1 MQSDDSQIARIAV
14 KLPPI
19 WTNNIKLWFVHSES
33 NFALSAITNDQTKYN
48 NIIVAIDPETLS
60 SVSDI
65 LFKPPATNKYNDFKE
80 RLIAEFSDSANK
92 QIRKLLSELQLGDDK
107 PSHLLRKMRVL
118 ASGSSLNDNF
128 LKTLWLQRLPSEMQS
143 ILSVSSETLE
153 NLAKLA
159 DKIAEVRTDPFLNVS
174 VMDKSTSSNPALP
187 TNPREDLPNPLYQ
200 EVVALRQQVDALR
213 QQFQR
218 FSGWKSRNRSR
229 TRSNFSRNTT
239 RSLEREGSSEICYY
253 HSKFSRHAK
262 RCRSPYS
269 GSDVSCTPVPEMFKK
284 LSPEPLQLFAA
295 NNSKILTYGSKL
307 LNIDLGLR
315 RKFSWKF
322 LIASVPIP
330 IIGAD
335 FLENFGL
342 LVDLKRRKLIDSVT
356 TLSISGISAAT
367 DIISVKLISGD
378 TYYHRLLSNFP
389 DLIKLTPKRKQAC
402 HNTVHYI
409 ETTGP
414 PIHSKPRRL
423 SPKIHEAVKH
433 EFQFMLEQVYAVFLN
448 CRGLLHC
455 LTTCP
460 PGALTFYRVVGVPQ
474 SVS

>member
-1 MQSDDSQIARIAV
+1 
-14 KLPPI
+14 
-19 WTNNIKLWFVHSES
+19 
-33 NFALSAITNDQTKYN
+33 
-48 NIIVAIDPETLS
+48 
-60 SVSDI
+60 
-65 LFKPPATNKYNDFKE
+65 
-80 RLIAEFSDSANK
+80 
-92 QIRKLLSELQLGDDK
+92 
-107 PSHLLRKMRVL
+107 MREL
-118 ASGSSLNDNF
+118 ASGASLNDDF

-200 EVVALRQQVDALR
+200 EAVALRQQVDALS

-239 RSLEREGSSEICYY
+239 RSLEREGSSEICY
-253 HSKFSRHAK
+253 HSKFGRHAK
-262 RCRSPYS
+262 RCHSPYS
-269 GSDVSCTPVPEMFKK
+269 GSDVSCLPVPEMFKK

-322 LIASVPIP
+322 LIASVSIT

-356 TLSISGISAAT
+356 ALSISGISAET
-367 DIISVKLISGD
+367 DIISVKLISVHPDDIKKTAVCTPFG
-378 TYYHRLLSNFP
+378 LFEFP
-389 DLIKLTPKRKQAC
+389 
-402 HNTVHYI
+402 
-409 ETTGP
+409 
-414 PIHSKPRRL
+414 
-423 SPKIHEAVKH
+423 
-433 EFQFMLEQVYAVFLN
+433 FLN
-448 CRGLLHC
+448 FGLCGAAQTFQRFMNEFLGELRFCYVYLDDILIASESEEEHKTHVRAIFQKLNEYGLTINVSKCVFGVPEISFLGHLVTKNGTKPLSDKVDPILNYPQPNTIKELRRFLGLLNFFRRFLPRAAHN
-455 LTTCP
+455 
-460 PGALTFYRVVGVPQ
+460 
-474 SVS
+474 